1 MNLITRLFSVPSLVS
16 QDNDI
21 EIGLVGVLIRDTYT
35 LTKVAGDVV
44 IPSGSI
50 VIVTS
55 HIGGGEWV
63 EVLALEQRCVIHL
76 KSLVDSL
83 QKI

>member
-1 MNLITRLFSVPSLVS
+1 MNLITRLFSSPSLDS
-16 QDNDI
+16 REGDI
-21 EIGLVGVLIRDTYT
+21 EVGLVGVLIQDMYT
-35 LTKVAGDVV
+35 LTKVAGDFV

-55 HIGGGEWV
+55 CNSGEWV
-63 EVLALEQRCVIHL
+63 EVLALEQRCIIHIGTL
-76 KSLVDSL
+76 AECI